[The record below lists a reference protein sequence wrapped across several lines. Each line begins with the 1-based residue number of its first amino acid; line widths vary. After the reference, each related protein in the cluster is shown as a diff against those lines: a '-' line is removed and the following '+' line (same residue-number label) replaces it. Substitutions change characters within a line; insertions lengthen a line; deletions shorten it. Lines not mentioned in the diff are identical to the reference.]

1 MCFLFSTLETWCAAL
16 AKDSTRP
23 NPSSAHAFV
32 KFDQYRAVFFGGRYM
47 HEEWIHYNKYL
58 FILNLDE
65 RVRFVQVEENV

>member
-23 NPSSAHAFV
+23 HPSSAHAFV

-47 HEEWIHYNKYL
+47 HEEWIHYNNNL